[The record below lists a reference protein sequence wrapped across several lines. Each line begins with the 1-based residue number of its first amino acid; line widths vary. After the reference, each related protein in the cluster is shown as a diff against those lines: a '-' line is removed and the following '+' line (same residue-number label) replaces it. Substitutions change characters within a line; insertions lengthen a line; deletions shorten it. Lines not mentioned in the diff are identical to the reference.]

1 MKEIDTDK
9 FQAIYKKITNNQ
21 KIIPKQENTINL
33 TDIQEDEKQY
43 AKIIQDII
51 EILNS
56 YTKKYYFTCLCNGH
70 DILFPIFLEL
80 VTNEDQDKVLQLDKA
95 LQLLNLN
102 DDLVETKQPYTNV
115 LFHIIDMQENEITIN
130 NTVDFKQ
137 EINKYYGRIV
147 YKLEPSIDTQEDKF
161 LKQLSNEI
169 EKKE

>member
-9 FQAIYKKITNNQ
+9 FQTIYKKITNNN
-21 KIIPKQENTINL
+21 KILNKQENTIDL

-43 AKIIQDII
+43 AQIIQDIT

-56 YTKKYYFTCLCNGH
+56 YAKKYYFTCLCNGH

-80 VTNEDQDKVLQLDKA
+80 VTNEDQDKA
-95 LQLLNLN
+95 LQLSNLN

-115 LFHIIDMQENEITIN
+115 LFHIIDIQENEITIN
-130 NTVDFKQ
+130 DNFDFKQ
-137 EINKYYGRIV
+137 EVNKYYGRIV
-147 YKLEPSIDTQEDKF
+147 YKLFHTIDTQEDIF
-161 LKQLSNEI
+161 LEQLSNEI

>member
-9 FQAIYKKITNNQ
+9 FQTIYKKITNNQ

-43 AKIIQDII
+43 AQIIKDIT

-56 YTKKYYFTCLCNGH
+56 YCKTYFMTCLCNGH

-80 VTNEDQDKVLQLDKA
+80 VTNEDQDKVLQL
-95 LQLLNLN
+95 LTLN

-130 NTVDFKQ
+130 NTVDFKE

-147 YKLEPSIDTQEDKF
+147 YTLEPSIDTQEDKF

>member
-9 FQAIYKKITNNQ
+9 FQTIYKKITNNQ
-21 KIIPKQENTINL
+21 KIIPKQENTIDL
-33 TDIQEDEKQY
+33 TSLQEDEKQD
-43 AKIIQDII
+43 AQIIKDII

-56 YTKKYYFTCLCNGH
+56 YCKTYYFTCLCNGH

-80 VTNEDQDKVLQLDKA
+80 VTNEDQDKVLQL
-95 LQLLNLN
+95 LTLN

-130 NTVDFKQ
+130 NSYDFKQ
-137 EINKYYGRIV
+137 EVNKYYGRIV
-147 YKLEPSIDTQEDKF
+147 YKLEPSIDTQEDTF

-169 EKKE
+169 EKK

>member
-9 FQAIYKKITNNQ
+9 FQTIYKKITNNNKILNKQ
-21 KIIPKQENTINL
+21 KNTINL

-43 AKIIQDII
+43 AQIIQDIT

-56 YTKKYYFTCLCNGH
+56 YCKNYFFTCLCNGH

-80 VTNEDQDKVLQLDKA
+80 VTNEDQDKVLQL
-95 LQLLNLN
+95 LTLN
-102 DDLVETKQPYTNV
+102 DDLVETKQPFTNV
-115 LFHIIDMQENEITIN
+115 LFHIIDMKENEITIN
-130 NTVDFKQ
+130 NTYDFKQ

>member
-9 FQAIYKKITNNQ
+9 FQAIYKKITNNN
-21 KIIPKQENTINL
+21 KILNKQENTINL
-33 TDIQEDEKQY
+33 TNIQEDEKQY
-43 AKIIQDII
+43 AQIIQDII
-51 EILNS
+51 NILNS
-56 YTKKYYFTCLCNGH
+56 YCKTYFMTCLCNGH

-80 VTNEDQDKVLQLDKA
+80 VTNEDQDKVLQL
-95 LQLLNLN
+95 LTLN
-102 DDLVETKQPYTNV
+102 DDLVETKQPFTNV

-130 NTVDFKQ
+130 NSYDFKQ

>member
-9 FQAIYKKITNNQ
+9 LQTIYKKITNNQ

-33 TDIQEDEKQY
+33 TNIQEDEKQY
-43 AKIIQDII
+43 AQIIQDII
-51 EILNS
+51 TILNS
-56 YTKKYYFTCLCNGH
+56 YCKTYFMTCLCNGH

-80 VTNEDQDKVLQLDKA
+80 VTNEDQDKVLQL
-95 LQLLNLN
+95 LTLN
-102 DDLVETKQPYTNV
+102 DDLVETKQPFTNV

-130 NTVDFKQ
+130 NTVDFKE